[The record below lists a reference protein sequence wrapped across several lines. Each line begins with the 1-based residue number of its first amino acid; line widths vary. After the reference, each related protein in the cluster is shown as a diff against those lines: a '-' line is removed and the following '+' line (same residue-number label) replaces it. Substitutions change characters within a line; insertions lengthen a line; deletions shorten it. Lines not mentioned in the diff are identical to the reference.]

1 MRPGSFL
8 FFCAFSWRVVPLSAE
23 LDSLRIKSRIIEH
36 RYCRGN
42 DDEVNHLCW
51 SEIAGDSGKSPI
63 IVRPCVKTGDIFSAN
78 VHLKI

>member
-1 MRPGSFL
+1 MVQVRRTVFVL
-8 FFCAFSWRVVPLSAE
+8 HATWEFFDFCVFSWRVVPLSAE

-51 SEIAGDSGKSPI
+51 SEIAGDSGKSPCSSCDP
-63 IVRPCVKTGDIFSAN
+63 V
-78 VHLKI
+78 